1 MIRWWWNKMII
12 NNEMIDK
19 NDAVIKMLK
28 IKISVKI
35 INVKELNYSKSEDS
49 RLYIINNIKKQMS
62 WK

>member
-1 MIRWWWNKMII
+1 MII

-62 WK
+62 